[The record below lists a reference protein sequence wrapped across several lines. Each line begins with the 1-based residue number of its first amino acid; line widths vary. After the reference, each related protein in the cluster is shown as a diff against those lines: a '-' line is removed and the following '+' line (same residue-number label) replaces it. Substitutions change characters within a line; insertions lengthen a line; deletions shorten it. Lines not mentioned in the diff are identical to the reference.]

1 MNWSDR
7 PNPDNTG
14 QLAMPL
20 NNAQMLTQFIQ
31 EVNLQEKYNR
41 NGYIPAIPIM
51 VFYDF
56 VQDKNMVYTP
66 DKSFTDIGLFSNQMK
81 YLHDNGF
88 TILRMSDLAYIQ
100 LTTIFMLRV
109 FLPSVGLYAMTIYQ
123 KFLEKLIIINTYFIY
138 KKY

>member
-41 NGYIPAIPIM
+41 NGYISAIPIM

-88 TILRMSDLAYIQ
+88 TILKMSDLAYIQ

-109 FLPSVGLYAMTIYQ
+109 SLVIL
-123 KFLEKLIIINTYFIY
+123 
-138 KKY
+138 

>member
-41 NGYIPAIPIM
+41 NGYISAIPIM

-56 VQDKNMVYTP
+56 VQDKNMVYTS
-66 DKSFTDIGLFSNQMK
+66 DKSFTDIGLFSDQMN

-88 TILRMSDLAYIQ
+88 TILKMSDLAYNPINNYIYVKG
-100 LTTIFMLRV
+100 LTGDLMR
-109 FLPSVGLYAMTIYQ
+109 
-123 KFLEKLIIINTYFIY
+123 NC
-138 KKY
+138 